1 MSPLFE
7 LPELF
12 ETQQKETLKDVR
24 ALGEVGHFENGANVF
39 FLVLFQYVATFV
51 KGHIL
56 QDGCKN
62 MFRAQFPS
70 GTHKCL

>member
-39 FLVLFQYVATFV
+39 FSSPFSIFFEGSYFTGRL
-51 KGHIL
+51 
-56 QDGCKN
+56 
-62 MFRAQFPS
+62 
-70 GTHKCL
+70 